1 MKICLDL
8 QCFVLFDTSLTATK
22 EMRATKIVTIDQAK
36 LLRMRV
42 ASCDLATS
50 VAVSNCV
57 WLSAVASGMR
67 MHSDHTGDGKF
78 RCRAPMPAG
87 KSLHLSE
94 ILVLAA
100 PTTSTV

>member
-1 MKICLDL
+1 LTPLESSRDNTAKHEDL
-8 QCFVLFDTSLTATK
+8 PGFVVFCFFDTSLTATK

-42 ASCDLATS
+42 VSCDLATS

-67 MHSDHTGDGKF
+67 MHSD
-78 RCRAPMPAG
+78 
-87 KSLHLSE
+87 
-94 ILVLAA
+94 
-100 PTTSTV
+100 